1 MFWCCSAS
9 AQRQHW
15 CGGLT
20 DLWSPDRLLAGRLS
34 SCAGSTGRTSDPNG
48 PTQTWERGMTHY
60 KPLLTNRDRTTR
72 ADQMLVCSVSSWN
85 VRQRKRLLNTHWI
98 NISSVCF
105 RLQSLNAKSIRTVL
119 REALTDLRS
128 AFLHMICEINT

>member
-1 MFWCCSAS
+1 MFWSRSAS

-72 ADQMLVCSVSSWN
+72 AYQLWAAEMWDRGSDCWPHAESILAVFAAY
-85 VRQRKRLLNTHWI
+85 L
-98 NISSVCF
+98 
-105 RLQSLNAKSIRTVL
+105 LQSLNAKSIRTVL
-119 REALTDLRS
+119 REAPTDLRS
-128 AFLHMICEINT
+128 AFLHMICKINT